1 MKVSKSYFVNDPLL
15 KRNRSQT
22 GILDEA
28 ADKASL
34 NLKLCLVSEA
44 KMSEAEN
51 WFQFCSVSFSSDGL
65 KKVEIFHFEQ
75 KMSWRKFSLAIFFS
89 FPRNSNLP
97 PFFAA
102 RCLLV
107 GMKNVALRCRGS
119 GYLGNAIYLAINY
132 PSYKIISKISFMDL
146 APIFFPKGIT
156 RLAYYS

>member
-1 MKVSKSYFVNDPLL
+1 
-15 KRNRSQT
+15 
-22 GILDEA
+22 
-28 ADKASL
+28 
-34 NLKLCLVSEA
+34 
-44 KMSEAEN
+44 MSEAEN

-132 PSYKIISKISFMDL
+132 PSYKLDFAEQPLLLPPLFLRHKSSVWR
-146 APIFFPKGIT
+146 GWWC
-156 RLAYYS
+156 RLSSRCHEKQFSSRCFRS